1 MLIDD
6 VNGWEPYHVKEI
18 EGYMWF
24 CCYWVCFRS
33 WKRYVVLPLLVPLFS
48 SPVISMSFSW
58 QVNPMYDWSE
68 VVGCVRRVER
78 EQHEGIFL
86 QSCSLD

>member
-1 MLIDD
+1 MT
-6 VNGWEPYHVKEI
+6 PYINLSRNK
-18 EGYMWF
+18 
-24 CCYWVCFRS
+24 VCG
-33 WKRYVVLPLLVPLFS
+33 LATTGPLYS
-48 SPVISMSFSW
+48 SPVIYMSFPW

-68 VVGCVRRVER
+68 VVGCVRRVEK